1 MLKPAIVLGA
11 RIAKIGKNMNR
22 LIFKKEIGTKLALLR
37 VSFEQS
43 FSTGHLLIT
52 GFSNWSH

>member
-22 LIFKKEIGTKLALLR
+22 LIFKKEIGTKLAL
-37 VSFEQS
+37 
-43 FSTGHLLIT
+43 
-52 GFSNWSH
+52 